1 MRPRNPLDSRIDC
14 EPEMG
19 TPATISTA
27 RFPVIHGPMR
37 AAPLWHARIGRWVT
51 GDAPNGTICRRAD
64 NLQVMNRKHLVVQSC
79 PGHIDQM
86 AMMRKDQD
94 LPAFGEAR
102 QRAQHIRCAFVVRGD
117 EHVIEH
123 ERHVRV

>member
-19 TPATISTA
+19 TPVTISTA

-51 GDAPNGTICRRAD
+51 GAAGAGLKRLLNTVDWERASC
-64 NLQVMNRKHLVVQSC
+64 LARALVLR
-79 PGHIDQM
+79 H
-86 AMMRKDQD
+86 
-94 LPAFGEAR
+94 PAHAGL
-102 QRAQHIRCAFVVRGD
+102 FV
-117 EHVIEH
+117 
-123 ERHVRV
+123 